1 MPTTSKDNSME
12 LLDRYLQAVRK
23 YLPLRRQDDIIAELR
38 ANMESQIEDRESELN
53 RPLTQGEF
61 EDLLRKMGHPM
72 VVASRYQPQ
81 QYLIGPTVFPMYF
94 YVLRLA
100 LLWAFI
106 ICMIVAAV
114 VTPLTQPGGQAVI
127 DALFRTPGIL
137 IQTAAWITLVFAAF
151 DFARTRYPETCPQ
164 IPGINQSWNPSS
176 LPPLEKT
183 EHAGKPRSFT
193 QTVIEIVMGVLFLGW
208 LLIIPHHPFLLMG
221 PGAAYLEAGPFL
233 LAPVWWTFYWLL
245 IAVNIM
251 QIAWKCIELARG
263 TWQWP
268 SRMLQIVSKAV
279 GLIPIAFLLTTPD
292 HRYVLLKNPATDQLH
307 YGQNLQQ
314 VNYGIHFALC
324 VVCAI
329 VVLQLAFDIGKWILE
344 SYRSHEARA
353 L

>member
-1 MPTTSKDNSME
+1 ME

-38 ANMESQIEDRESELN
+38 ANMESQIEDRESELG
-53 RPLTQGEF
+53 RSLTQGEF
-61 EDLLRKMGHPM
+61 DDFLRKLGHPM

-81 QYLIGPTVFPMYF
+81 QYLIGPTLFPMYL
-94 YVLRLA
+94 YVLRIA

-114 VTPLTQPGGQAVI
+114 VTPLTQPGAQGI
-127 DALFRTPGIL
+127 FDALFRTPGVL
-137 IQTAAWITLVFAAF
+137 LRVAAWITLAFAAL
-151 DFARTRYPETCPQ
+151 DFARTHYPDKCPN
-164 IPGINQSWNPSS
+164 IPGINQNWNPSS
-176 LPPLEKT
+176 LPPLEKV
-183 EHAGKPRSFT
+183 EQSGKPRSFT
-193 QTVIEIVMGVLFLGW
+193 QIVVEIVMGVLFLGW
-208 LLIIPHHPFLLMG
+208 LLLIPHYPFVLMG

-245 IAVNIM
+245 IAINIM
-251 QIAWKCIELARG
+251 QIAWKCVELARG

-268 SRMLQIVSKAV
+268 SRLLQIVSKGV
-279 GLIPIAFLLTTPD
+279 GLIPIAFLLATPD

-314 VNYGIHFALC
+314 VNQGLYFALC

-329 VVLQLAFDIGKWILE
+329 VVLQLAFDIGKWSLDT
-344 SYRSHEARA
+344 YRNREAAR
-353 L
+353 